1 MLTGMSFFDS
11 IPQPPP
17 PPEPVR
23 RPRPAWVQP
32 DEVIPG
38 SLPGELLLIRTE
50 QVAVAV
56 SGIRVYPN
64 GFEFAAHV
72 RVRGKGDNEPGWHDP
87 FDRRGRG
94 GRQEPGAGPLQLGL
108 MYADGRCGATT
119 GGHWRPDEGAGPGGL
134 VLQPGSSGSSGRRWD
149 GKFWVH
155 PLPPDGPVT
164 FVASWPEYGVTETQ
178 AELDGTA
185 IRTAAARAVISWPEE
200 PEINPV
206 ALARSSQTITAHEPD
221 EQGSEA
227 GPEWQGVE
235 GGGT

>member
-1 MLTGMSFFDS
+1 MSFVDS

-38 SLPGELLLIRTE
+38 SVPGELLLIRTE
-50 QVAVAV
+50 QVAVAI

-87 FDRRGRG
+87 FGRRGRG

-108 MYADGRCGATT
+108 MYADGRRGATT
-119 GGHWRPDEGAGPGGL
+119 
-134 VLQPGSSGSSGRRWD
+134 
-149 GKFWVH
+149 
-155 PLPPDGPVT
+155 
-164 FVASWPEYGVTETQ
+164 
-178 AELDGTA
+178 
-185 IRTAAARAVISWPEE
+185 
-200 PEINPV
+200 
-206 ALARSSQTITAHEPD
+206 
-221 EQGSEA
+221 
-227 GPEWQGVE
+227 
-235 GGGT
+235 